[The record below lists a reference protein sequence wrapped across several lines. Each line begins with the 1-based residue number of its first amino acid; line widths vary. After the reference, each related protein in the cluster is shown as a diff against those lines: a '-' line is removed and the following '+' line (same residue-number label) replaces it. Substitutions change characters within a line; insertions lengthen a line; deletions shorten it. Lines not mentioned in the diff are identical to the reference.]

1 MIKSID
7 FVWIHIIYVDAL
19 LHAYI
24 CIHNLHTY
32 LHNYNYIIHIIIVQC
47 IVVKYTHFKYY
58 TKVCLQHLVSNLVT
72 SAGQFTANGY
82 VRSKFKMC
90 CVSIFDY
97 TLVIYTIC
105 CKVFITCNFQPV
117 LYDTACSL

>member
-7 FVWIHIIYVDAL
+7 FIWIHIIYVDAL

-24 CIHNLHTY
+24 CIHNLHMY

-58 TKVCLQHLVSNLVT
+58 TKVCLQHLVST
-72 SAGQFTANGY
+72 SAHQFTTNG
-82 VRSKFKMC
+82 
-90 CVSIFDY
+90 I
-97 TLVIYTIC
+97 I
-105 CKVFITCNFQPV
+105 
-117 LYDTACSL
+117 